1 MPIEMIESKTP
12 KVMIRVKVFKNTTLM
27 SFESKEKLDVNTSKD
42 FRSQMMD
49 ILKRPFTNL
58 FVDLEKVESVDAEG
72 LNTLMAGQRLSE
84 MNQSQ
89 LSLFNVKEGVLQ
101 AMKMYELDN
110 YFFFCDRPKPFSDEL
125 LMV

>member
-1 MPIEMIESKTP
+1 
-12 KVMIRVKVFKNTTLM
+12 MIRVKVFKNTTLM

-101 AMKMYELDN
+101 AMKKYELDN